1 MTDIFS
7 KADRSRIMSLV
18 KSKHSKIEHNFA
30 KFLRQSKIKFRRH
43 VAKLPGKPDFLLPNK
58 KTVIFVD
65 SCFWHGCQYH
75 CKLPQTNASFWK
87 KKIARNKER
96 DREINKI
103 YKKMGWT
110 AVRVWEHRLKK
121 QDGRTAPGQSINFL
135 NI

>member
-18 KSKHSKIEHNFA
+18 KSKHSKIEHSFA
-30 KFLRQSKIKFRRH
+30 KLLRRSKIKFRRH
-43 VAKLPGKPDFLLPNK
+43 VAKLPGNPDFLLPNK

-75 CKLPQTNASFWK
+75 CKLPQTNANFWK

-96 DREINKI
+96 DREVNTI
-103 YKKMGWT
+103 YKKMGWK
-110 AVRVWEHRLKK
+110 AVRIWEHRLKNPA
-121 QDGRTAPGQSINFL
+121 RPLTFSIYNVK
-135 NI
+135 I